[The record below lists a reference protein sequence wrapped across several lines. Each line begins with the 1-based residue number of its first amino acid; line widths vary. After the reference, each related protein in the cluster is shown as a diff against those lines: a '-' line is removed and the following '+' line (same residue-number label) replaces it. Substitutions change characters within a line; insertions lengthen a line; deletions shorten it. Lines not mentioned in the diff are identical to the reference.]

1 VEMTNEYTE
10 AVRKK
15 VIWAIENM
23 DLAPMTCREIL
34 HRRLHTLQY
43 ERSLEDKKFE
53 TFKSKMRVAE

>member
-1 VEMTNEYTE
+1 MTNEYTE
-10 AVRKK
+10 AIRKK

-23 DLAPMTCREIL
+23 DFAPMTCREIL

-43 ERSLEDKKFE
+43 ERALEDKKFS